1 MGISDTVL
9 NAIEKIVLNKTKKYE
24 SMDYKAIVIESSKDN
39 KCKVKYNGQIY
50 SIENCTGRTF
60 KTGDTVWVHKPNG
73 SDTNQYIIAS
83 ACGKVSG
90 GGGGTSAVTSVDGK
104 IGDVILSQN
113 YAAKSSEH
121 FHENKTILDN
131 ISNELITS
139 WNNAVNHISD
149 TIKHITGEEREN
161 WNTAYNHSQSKHA
174 DPKAQENII
183 ESISVNDEIIV
194 PQNKEINILVPTK
207 VSELENNE
215 KYVKENTTY
224 VLNEDDECF
233 KLTGSDESSSSVK
246 KYKHP
251 SYQNYKSGLYKIA
264 VDDTGH
270 VEDAVLATSEDFT
283 NMGLL
288 TSDTILDAT
297 HPIGSVYMSFVST
310 EPSILFGGSWE
321 RIKDV
326 FLLASGDTY
335 QPNSNGGSAATTLSV
350 ENIPKHSHTFTGKQA
365 NTGNASANHTHSIP
379 ALSGSTNTTG
389 AHTHKETSASSGG
402 GTGYGIGS
410 NAGYHGDATTN
421 HSTTSAGNHSHT
433 VSTTASTTGNMS
445 ANHTHSYT
453 PSGTIGETGSGKA
466 FNNLPPYLTIYAWKR
481 IG

>member
-24 SMDYKAIVIESSKDN
+24 SMDYKAIIIESSKNN

-90 GGGGTSAVTSVDGK
+90 GGGTSAVTSVDGK
-104 IGDVILSQN
+104 IGDVVLSQS

-121 FHENKTILDN
+121 FHDNKTILDN
-131 ISNELITS
+131 ISDELITS
-139 WNNAVNHISD
+139 WN
-149 TIKHITGEEREN
+149 K
-161 WNTAYNHSQSKHA
+161 AYNHSQSKHA
-174 DPKAQENII
+174 DPKAQENVI
-183 ESISVNDEIIV
+183 ESISVNDDTIV
-194 PQNKEINILVPTK
+194 PQNKEVNITVPTK
-207 VSELENNE
+207 LSELENDE

-224 VLNEDDECF
+224 VLDEDDECI

-246 KYKHP
+246 KYRHP
-251 SYQNYKSGLYKIA
+251 LYQNYESGLYKIA

-270 VEDAVLATSEDFT
+270 VKDAVLATSEDFT

-297 HPIGSVYMSFVST
+297 HPIGSIYMSFVST
-310 EPSILFGGSWE
+310 EPSTLFGGSWE

-326 FLLASGDTY
+326 FMLASGDTY
-335 QPNSNGGSAATTLSV
+335 QPNSNGGSATTTLSV

-402 GTGYGIGS
+402 GTGFGIGS

-466 FNNLPPYLTIYAWKR
+466 FNNLPPYLTVYAWKR